1 MSVTG
6 VEPDAGAA
14 GSRGG
19 VVGGSVTH
27 SAAVCLLIVVAA
39 QLLVAVGAPVVGA
52 AVDALLLFAIVQI
65 LVLDEAPAQ
74 PALAALALVPL
85 LSLLTLTAAV
95 ESPLVS
101 LALAG
106 LPLSVAVILLVRTLG
121 LHVRI
126 RPADLRGRAQGGPAA
141 VALPVGLLA
150 AVGFHPAP
158 IVADRSP
165 AALVVAALV
174 VFAFAGVL
182 EEVVFR
188 GVLQES
194 FTGFGSP
201 VLDANVLFTATYL
214 TIGSPVAVVAA
225 AIGGGLCGWW
235 ARRTGSVTGVAVAHG
250 VAAVSY
256 LVVGPLLV
264 G

>member
-19 VVGGSVTH
+19 VDGGSVTH
-27 SAAVCLLIVVAA
+27 SAAVCLLTVVAA
-39 QLLVAVGAPVVGA
+39 QIFVAAGVPVVGA
-52 AVDALLLFAIVQI
+52 ALDALLLFAIVQI
-65 LVLDEAPAQ
+65 FVLGEASEQRAMG
-74 PALAALALVPL
+74 ALALVPL
-85 LSLLTLTAAV
+85 LSLLTLSMAV
-95 ESPLVS
+95 DSPLVS

-106 LPLSVAVILLVRTLG
+106 LPLSVAVVLLVRTLK

-126 RPADLRGRAQGGPAA
+126 RPADLCRRAQWGPAA
-141 VALPVGLLA
+141 VALPLGLLA

-158 IVADRSP
+158 LIADRSP
-165 AALVVAALV
+165 AALVISALV

-214 TIGSPVAVVAA
+214 ATGSPIAVVAA
-225 AIGGGLCGWW
+225 AVGGGLCGWW
-235 ARRTGSVTGVAVAHG
+235 VRRTGSVTGVAVAHG

-256 LVVGPLLV
+256 LVIGPLLI